1 MHPLRSFALLML
13 LAIFGGALAAC
24 APSTV
29 TSTELN
35 LYGFPEYIPEKL
47 IDEFERET
55 EITVN
60 YATYSTNEEML
71 AGLQNKPGK
80 YDLIIPSDY
89 AVESLIERN
98 ALLPLDLSLIPNY
111 NNIYTPFLNPYFD
124 PGGDTT
130 ADQPAL
136 QNQKFSLPY
145 LWGTTG
151 ILYDQTKVSQPIT
164 SWSDLWRPEL
174 AGHLVVLDDAREMMG
189 IALLS
194 LGYDKNATDP
204 DRLMEA
210 REKLMEL
217 APGIV
222 AFGAETI
229 DEYLVF
235 GEVWVAVMYNGNAAV
250 AERSNPDLVYV
261 FPEEGV
267 GIWFDNMAIPADA
280 PHADAAQAFMNYVL
294 DAENAALLVQSLPYS
309 TPNMGALE
317 FLKENDSAFYEAY
330 VSSLASSPPQDAL
343 LGAKMVKNV
352 DIATALLY
360 EEYWALIKSGR

>member
-1 MHPLRSFALLML
+1 
-13 LAIFGGALAAC
+13 
-24 APSTV
+24 
-29 TSTELN
+29 
-35 LYGFPEYIPEKL
+35 
-47 IDEFERET
+47 
-55 EITVN
+55 
-60 YATYSTNEEML
+60 
-71 AGLQNKPGK
+71 
-80 YDLIIPSDY
+80 
-89 AVESLIERN
+89 
-98 ALLPLDLSLIPNY
+98 LPLDLSLIPNY
-111 NNIYTPFLNPYFD
+111 DNIYTPFLNPYFD

-130 ADQPAL
+130 GDPSAL
-136 QNQKFSLPY
+136 PTEKFSLPY

-151 ILYDQTKVSQPIT
+151 IMYDQTKVSQPIT
-164 SWSDLWRPEL
+164 SWNDLWRSEL

-194 LGYDKNATDP
+194 LGYDKNETDP
-204 DRLMEA
+204 DRLIEA

-229 DEYLVF
+229 DEYLLF
-235 GEVWVAVMYNGNAAV
+235 GEVWVGVMYSGNAAV

-280 PHADAAQAFMNYVL
+280 PHADAAQAFINYVL

-317 FLKENDSAFYEAY
+317 FLKENDAAFYDAY

-343 LGAKMVKNV
+343 LGAKLVKKV
-352 DIATALLY
+352 DIASALLY
-360 EEYWALIKSGR
+360 EEYWALIKSSR